1 MFILY
6 FYINESFTYH
16 NVIDSQ
22 IGSPDISL
30 LIYIAII
37 INIIIII
44 ISSLITITCFYYI
57 QHCIVNNT
65 YETNI
70 IAKIIF
76 SLCHLSLSLN

>member
-6 FYINESFTYH
+6 FYINENFIYH

-44 ISSLITITCFYYI
+44 INEKCFIY
-57 QHCIVNNT
+57 
-65 YETNI
+65 
-70 IAKIIF
+70 
-76 SLCHLSLSLN
+76 

>member
-16 NVIDSQ
+16 NLIDSQ

-37 INIIIII
+37 II
-44 ISSLITITCFYYI
+44 LI
-57 QHCIVNNT
+57 
-65 YETNI
+65 
-70 IAKIIF
+70 
-76 SLCHLSLSLN
+76 L